1 MLLLSRP
8 EVRLI
13 GGNMLDCPDAGFEDL
28 YQEIVQFG
36 VGITTSASR
45 IAKGF
50 MALVPTPD
58 QCQF

>member
-1 MLLLSRP
+1 
-8 EVRLI
+8 
-13 GGNMLDCPDAGFEDL
+13 MLDCPDAGFEDL